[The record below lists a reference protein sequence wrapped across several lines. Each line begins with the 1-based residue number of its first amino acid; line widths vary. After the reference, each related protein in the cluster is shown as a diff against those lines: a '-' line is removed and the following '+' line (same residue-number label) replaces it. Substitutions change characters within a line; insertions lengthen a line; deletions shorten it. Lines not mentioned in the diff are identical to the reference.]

1 MCDMSHSYMENHSFM
16 YLDRLNMG
24 RQRFLGS
31 LKMYV
36 SFANEPYKNRGSLAK
51 KTYIL
56 KEPTKRWHPIFF
68 VKCYGVAMVC
78 RLPKLSGLFCKK
90 NLQNKG
96 SFPKE
101 TWQLMIYIY
110 LLGAYKSLSPHNE
123 KSESPKVSETLCGP
137 SYIHRRHQSKGA
149 VDWARAAPTKVLIS
163 KIL

>member
-1 MCDMSHSYMENHSFM
+1 MTHWHDSLMCDMSHSYMENHSFM

-68 VKCYGVAMVC
+68 VKCYEVAMVC

-90 NLQNKG
+90 
-96 SFPKE
+96 
-101 TWQLMIYIY
+101 
-110 LLGAYKSLSPHNE
+110 SPI
-123 KSESPKVSETLCGP
+123 KIGLFFKRDLT
-137 SYIHRRHQSKGA
+137 IH
-149 VDWARAAPTKVLIS
+149 PTKCYHHIAGSMIVTSFLGKR
-163 KIL
+163 KIWYQKRPIFYQKNPII